1 MTSMAMQC
9 RCVPVWIK
17 KNPPL
22 GGFGWKAARAPTA
35 ETFKDEA
42 TMVNSRHNPR
52 VMILTTN
59 AISMHGRKTY
69 LQDYKVAAVH
79 MRLQT
84 QQKLARPRLEQLRD
98 L

>member
-1 MTSMAMQC
+1 
-9 RCVPVWIK
+9 
-17 KNPPL
+17 
-22 GGFGWKAARAPTA
+22 
-35 ETFKDEA
+35 
-42 TMVNSRHNPR
+42 
-52 VMILTTN
+52 MILTTN
-59 AISMHGRKTY
+59 ASMHGRKTY